1 MKSLL
6 INTRMI
12 AIALVATFA
21 VAFTTPAL
29 ADNGKNTNPVELKYL
44 GEYKSQPVFELTFN
58 TEDNNDYVVIIRDED
73 RNIVHREVVKGGTVS
88 RKYMI
93 ADGLADVAVLEFEV
107 TARKTDK
114 TAVFQ
119 VNKNSRVV
127 EDLVVNKIK

>member
-1 MKSLL
+1 MKSL

-58 TEDNNDYVVIIRDED
+58 TEDNNDYVVIIRDD
-73 RNIVHREVVKGGTVS
+73 ARNIVHKEVVKGGTVS

-93 ADGLADVAVLEFEV
+93 TNELADVNVLEFEV